1 MSASPGDPSGPLAIL
16 PSYQATSEHTEDSV
30 WRLLARLCADAAGQ
44 PGDVLRGSG
53 SKGGTRDAPPAAPRR
68 DAGGLEPAAIAAFL
82 NHALMPNESLFEG
95 VRRVAPPLPRV
106 HRSHHRQDGTELP
119 TREGQALIATN
130 REARLQEEG
139 QARVATNRE
148 DYRHED
154 GQARIAAHRE
164 AHRQEDGQARIA
176 AHREARLQEE
186 GQARVATNREAHRQE
201 DGQAHP
207 TLPGAYS
214 HDDDEFARTLLSACS
229 DAVAVRLR
237 EGARDVSLSGG
248 VDSAVLCMLA
258 ARLAPGRIR
267 AWSMDVH
274 FADETERRN
283 ARTVARL
290 AGVEHVDV
298 PIPDAVLPELFE
310 PAVLANESPILNAR
324 AIASFAFY
332 AEARRHGA
340 SVMLSG
346 AGADEVLM
354 GNPGALAAALAR
366 IEEDRRLVQTV
377 LRPSVDS
384 LRLGNSHDA
393 AGAEGDRRL
402 ARAPVDN
409 LRANHPASIAEAL
422 AVDNLGRAPAPWS
435 LSDTSA
441 SEEVRY
447 AAWVLREL
455 VLPPE
460 LRGAR
465 AHGITV
471 HTPYLDTRCADVAL
485 ALPESSLRRE
495 GVGKWLFRHA
505 VRGLVP
511 EEVRLARKTP
521 RYGHTAL
528 SSPVRARWLELY
540 REWLSPARMEAL
552 GVILP
557 EAPLALLERYTRLQP
572 DTPEASVV
580 DRLLMRLCSL
590 AMLHAHAVRL
600 RSCPES

>member
-1 MSASPGDPSGPLAIL
+1 MGGP
-16 PSYQATSEHTEDSV
+16 
-30 WRLLARLCADAAGQ
+30 
-44 PGDVLRGSG
+44 
-53 SKGGTRDAPPAAPRR
+53 PR
-68 DAGGLEPAAIAAFL
+68 FTT
-82 NHALMPNESLFEG
+82 H
-95 VRRVAPPLPRV
+95 
-106 HRSHHRQDGTELP
+106 
-119 TREGQALIATN
+119 
-130 REARLQEEG
+130 REAQRQ
-139 QARVATNRE
+139 N
-148 DYRHED
+148 D
-154 GQARIAAHRE
+154 GQARLAAHCT
-164 AHRQEDGQARIA
+164 AHRQEDGQAPA
-176 AHREARLQEE
+176 
-186 GQARVATNREAHRQE
+186 VA
-201 DGQAHP
+201 
-207 TLPGAYS
+207 
-214 HDDDEFARTLLSACS
+214 HDDDELARTLLSACS

-258 ARLAPGRIR
+258 ARHAPGRIR

-310 PAVLANESPILNAR
+310 QAVLANESPILNAR

-354 GNPGALAAALAR
+354 GNPGALTAAMAR

-377 LRPSVDS
+377 LRPSVDK
-384 LRLGNSHDA
+384 LRMGHSRLSAPGS
-393 AGAEGDRRL
+393 AGAEEDRRRSL
-402 ARAPVDN
+402 DAVDN
-409 LRANHPASIAEAL
+409 LRASPPARVAEAL
-422 AVDNLGRAPAPWS
+422 TVDNVGTAPWS
-435 LSDTSA
+435 FSDTSA
-441 SEEVRY
+441 SEEVCY

-511 EEVRLARKTP
+511 DEVRLARKTP

-540 REWLSPARMEAL
+540 REWLSPARMEPL

-557 EAPLALLERYTRLQP
+557 QAPLTLLERYTRLAP
-572 DTPEASVV
+572 DAPEASVV
-580 DRLLMRLCSL
+580 DRLLMRLSSL

>member
-1 MSASPGDPSGPLAIL
+1 MTDRPASPRI
-16 PSYQATSEHTEDSV
+16 
-30 WRLLARLCADAAGQ
+30 
-44 PGDVLRGSG
+44 
-53 SKGGTRDAPPAAPRR
+53 TRPTDLRR
-68 DAGGLEPAAIAAFL
+68 DTRA
-82 NHALMPNESLFEG
+82 S
-95 VRRVAPPLPRV
+95 PR
-106 HRSHHRQDGTELP
+106 
-119 TREGQALIATN
+119 I
-130 REARLQEEG
+130 
-139 QARVATNRE
+139 
-148 DYRHED
+148 D
-154 GQARIAAHRE
+154 GQARIATHHAAHRPEEGHARIATHRE
-164 AHRQEDGQARIA
+164 AHRQDDGQAR
-176 AHREARLQEE
+176 AHR
-186 GQARVATNREAHRQE
+186 TAHQQE
-201 DGQAHP
+201 DGPAPPVAH
-207 TLPGAYS
+207 G
-214 HDDDEFARTLLSACS
+214 DDELAGTLLSACS

-258 ARLAPGRIR
+258 ARLAPGQVR

-310 PAVLANESPILNAR
+310 QAVLATESPILNAR

-354 GNPGALAAALAR
+354 GNPSALAAAMAR

-377 LRPSVDS
+377 LRPSVDN
-384 LRLGNSHDA
+384 LRTGTSRAPAPGA
-393 AGAEGDRRL
+393 ASVAEDRRL
-402 ARAPVDN
+402 VRASVDKSQMSSLGAAPPGGVEEHRHPRTDDESQKDSPRVFSPPPARAQEDG
-409 LRANHPASIAEAL
+409 RHTGTRRRG
-422 AVDNLGRAPAPWS
+422 AVDNLGTAPWS
-435 LSDTSA
+435 VTETSA

-511 EEVRLARKTP
+511 DEVRLARKTP

-540 REWLSPARMEAL
+540 REWLSPAHMEPL

-557 EAPLALLERYTRLQP
+557 GAPLSLLERYIRLEP
-572 DTPEASVV
+572 EAPEASVV

-600 RSCPES
+600 RPCPES

>member
-30 WRLLARLCADAAGQ
+30 WRLLARPCADGGEQ
-44 PGDVLRGSG
+44 LRDELRRAQSE
-53 SKGGTRDAPPAAPRR
+53 GGTHDAPLAALRR
-68 DAGGLEPAAIAAFL
+68 DEGGLDPTAVAAFL
-82 NHALMPNESLFEG
+82 NHALMLHQSLFEG
-95 VRRVAPPLPRV
+95 VGRVAPPLPHV
-106 HRSHHRQDGTELP
+106 HRSHHRQEDE
-119 TREGQALIATN
+119 EHATS
-130 REARLQEEG
+130 EE
-139 QARVATNRE
+139 
-148 DYRHED
+148 
-154 GQARIAAHRE
+154 QARIATHRE
-164 AHRQEDGQARIA
+164 AHRQDDGQARPHRT
-176 AHREARLQEE
+176 AHRHEDEQTPP
-186 GQARVATNREAHRQE
+186 VA
-201 DGQAHP
+201 
-207 TLPGAYS
+207 
-214 HDDDEFARTLLSACS
+214 HDDDELARTLLSAGS

-237 EGARDVSLSGG
+237 EAARDVSLSGG

-258 ARLAPGRIR
+258 ARHAPGRIR

-310 PAVLANESPILNAR
+310 QAVLANESPILNAR

-332 AEARRHGA
+332 AEARRRGA

-354 GNPGALAAALAR
+354 GNPGALTAAMAR
-366 IEEDRRLVQTV
+366 IEEDRRLVQSV
-377 LRPSVDS
+377 LRAS
-384 LRLGNSHDA
+384 
-393 AGAEGDRRL
+393 
-402 ARAPVDN
+402 VDN
-409 LRANHPASIAEAL
+409 LRTRHPAPVAESFT
-422 AVDNLGRAPAPWS
+422 VGNLGTAPWS
-435 LSDTSA
+435 LSDTST

-471 HTPYLDTRCADVAL
+471 HTPYLDTRFADVAL

-511 EEVRLARKTP
+511 DEVRLARKTP

-528 SSPVRARWLELY
+528 SSPARARWLELY
-540 REWLSPARMEAL
+540 REWLSPARMEPL

-557 EAPLALLERYTRLQP
+557 EAPLSLLERYTRLAP
-572 DTPEASVV
+572 DAPEASVV

-600 RSCPES
+600 RPCPES

>member
-1 MSASPGDPSGPLAIL
+1 
-16 PSYQATSEHTEDSV
+16 
-30 WRLLARLCADAAGQ
+30 
-44 PGDVLRGSG
+44 
-53 SKGGTRDAPPAAPRR
+53 
-68 DAGGLEPAAIAAFL
+68 
-82 NHALMPNESLFEG
+82 MPHQSLFKG
-95 VRRVAPPLPRV
+95 VGRVDPPLPRV
-106 HRSHHRQDGTELP
+106 HRIHLRRDDDERA
-119 TREGQALIATN
+119 TREGPPRFT
-130 REARLQEEG
+130 
-139 QARVATNRE
+139 T
-148 DYRHED
+148 
-154 GQARIAAHRE
+154 HRE
-164 AHRQEDGQARIA
+164 AHRQDDGQAR
-176 AHREARLQEE
+176 AHR
-186 GQARVATNREAHRQE
+186 TAHQQE
-201 DGQAHP
+201 DGPAPPVAH
-207 TLPGAYS
+207 G
-214 HDDDEFARTLLSACS
+214 DDELAGTLLSACS

-258 ARLAPGRIR
+258 ARLAPGQVR

-310 PAVLANESPILNAR
+310 QAVLATESPILNAR

-354 GNPGALAAALAR
+354 GNPSALAAAMAR

-377 LRPSVDS
+377 LRAS
-384 LRLGNSHDA
+384 
-393 AGAEGDRRL
+393 
-402 ARAPVDN
+402 VDN
-409 LRANHPASIAEAL
+409 LRMGNPRASAPGAASVAEDRRLVRTSVDKSQMSSLRAAPPGGEEEHRRPRTDDESQKDSPRVFSPSPARAEEDGRHTGTRRRG
-422 AVDNLGRAPAPWS
+422 AVDNLGTAPWS
-435 LSDTSA
+435 VTETSA

-460 LRGAR
+460 LRGAQ

-528 SSPVRARWLELY
+528 SSPVRTRWLELY
-540 REWLSPARMEAL
+540 REWLSPAHMESL

-557 EAPLALLERYTRLQP
+557 GAPLSLLERYIRLDP
-572 DTPEASVV
+572 DAPEASVV

-600 RSCPES
+600 RPCPES